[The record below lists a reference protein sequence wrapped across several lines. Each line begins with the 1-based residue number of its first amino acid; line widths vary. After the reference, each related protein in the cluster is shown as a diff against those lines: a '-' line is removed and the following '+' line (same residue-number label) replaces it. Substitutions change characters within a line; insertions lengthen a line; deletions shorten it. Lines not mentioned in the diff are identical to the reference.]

1 MSNRQLRISSDL
13 IRGGSM
19 TTHILSMTYGPKI
32 EAIKRGEIAR
42 TIRRYNPKKPKKV
55 GDGLLIHTWA
65 GKPYRSKW
73 DWRLRTNIEDKTFLY
88 FPDRWNAY
96 PQLLFDGGTDWVET
110 DEIGLSN
117 IALLDG
123 IPQEPTPRLTAELL
137 CRTLREL
144 NGLVELGLMG
154 STWEII
160 DWPKGDTGGNG

>member
-1 MSNRQLRISSDL
+1 
-13 IRGGSM
+13 M

-32 EAIKRGEIAR
+32 EAVKRGEVAR

-55 GDGLLIHTWA
+55 GDRLLIHTWA

-73 DWRLRTNIEDKTFLY
+73 GWRMTTEVIDKTILH
-88 FPDRWNAY
+88 FPMRWMAY
-96 PQLLFDGGTDWVET
+96 PQLLFNGGTDYVET
-110 DEIGLSN
+110 DEIGLAN

-123 IPQEPTPRLTAELL
+123 IPQQSTPTLTAELL

-160 DWPKGDTGGNG
+160 DWPRANQVVK

>member
-1 MSNRQLRISSDL
+1 
-13 IRGGSM
+13 M

-32 EAIKRGEIAR
+32 EAVKRGEVAR

-73 DWRLRTNIEDKTFLY
+73 DWRMATEVIDKTILY
-88 FPDRWNAY
+88 FPMRWGAN
-96 PQLLFDGGTDWVET
+96 PQLLFNGGTDYVDT
-110 DEIGLSN
+110 DEIGLAN

-123 IPQEPTPRLTAELL
+123 IPPQSTQALTAELL

-160 DWPKGDTGGNG
+160 VWPGRR